1 VLIEVNEAAM
11 GGRPLSDGPDTI
23 EELMRNTRNN
33 PLEDLGMHLPMIC
46 DRYEIRDDVF
56 PGAGQYRGGMGVVK
70 SQRFLTPGFMT
81 HESDRNEDAPW
92 GIFGGGEGAAARV
105 RIQNVEKGEAARDV
119 YAKFSGMRA
128 ELGDVVTYLSPGGGG
143 FGDPL
148 DRAPEK
154 VLDDL
159 LDGFI
164 TPDHAPTVYGVVFQ
178 PVSNGYGWGLDHAA
192 TDRLRASMRAA

>member
-1 VLIEVNEAAM
+1 
-11 GGRPLSDGPDTI
+11 
-23 EELMRNTRNN
+23 MRNTRNN

-56 PGAGQYRGGMGVVK
+56 PGAGKYRGGMGVVK

-92 GIFGGGEGAAARV
+92 GIFGGTDGVPARV
-105 RIQNVEKGEAARDV
+105 RIHNAARAEEPRDV

-128 ELGDVVTYLSPGGGG
+128 ELGDVVSYLSPGGGG
-143 FGDPL
+143 FGNPLERDPG
-148 DRAPEK
+148 K

-164 TPDHAPTVYGVVFQ
+164 TAEHAQEVYGVVFQ
-178 PVSNGYGWGLDHAA
+178 HVSNGYGWGVDEAGTEA
-192 TDRLRASMRAA
+192 LRARMRAA